1 VPEARQLF
9 VLRHAKSSWGDPGL
23 DDRERPLA
31 PRGRQA
37 VKLLGE
43 HIRSSGVRPQQ
54 VLVSPAKRTIETL
67 EGVAPGGE
75 VLVEP
80 ELYGASAASLLERL
94 RTVPE
99 EIHSVMLIGHNPAMQ
114 ALVLE
119 LADKRS
125 SDPARLQSAARKFP
139 TGALATFEL
148 QAPWAEIRPGAAILK
163 DLVRP
168 KELGEH

>member
-1 VPEARQLF
+1 MPEARQLF

-23 DDRERPLA
+23 DDRDRPLA
-31 PRGRQA
+31 PRGRNA

-43 HIRSSGVRPQQ
+43 HLRTNGIRPQQ
-54 VLVSPAKRTIETL
+54 VLVSPAKRTLETL

-80 ELYGASAASLLERL
+80 ELYGASAATLLERL
-94 RTVPE
+94 RRVPE
-99 EIHSVMLIGHNPAMQ
+99 DITSVMLIGHNPATQ
-114 ALVLE
+114 ALVVE

-125 SDPARLQSAARKFP
+125 SDPARLQSAERKFP

-148 QAPWAEIRPGAAILK
+148 QAPWADVRPGAAVLK

-168 KELGEH
+168 KDLGEH

>member
-1 VPEARQLF
+1 MPEARQLF

-23 DDRERPLA
+23 DDRDRPLA
-31 PRGRQA
+31 PRGRNA

-43 HIRSSGVRPQQ
+43 HLRTNGIRPQQ
-54 VLVSPAKRTIETL
+54 VLVSPAKRTLETL

-80 ELYGASAASLLERL
+80 ELYGASAATLLERL
-94 RTVPE
+94 RRVPE
-99 EIHSVMLIGHNPAMQ
+99 DITSVMLIGHNPATQ
-114 ALVLE
+114 ALVVE

-125 SDPARLQSAARKFP
+125 SDPARLQRAERKFP

-148 QAPWAEIRPGAAILK
+148 QAPWADVRPGAAVLK

-168 KELGEH
+168 KDLGEH

>member
-23 DDRERPLA
+23 DDCERPLA

-37 VKLLGE
+37 VKLLRE
-43 HIRSSGVRPQQ
+43 HIRTNGIRPQQ
-54 VLVSPAKRTIETL
+54 VLVSPAKRTLETL

-75 VLVEP
+75 VLIEP
-80 ELYGASAASLLERL
+80 ELYRASAGSLLERL

-99 EIHSVMLIGHNPAMQ
+99 DIRSVMLIGHNPAMQ
-114 ALVLE
+114 ALVVE
-119 LADKRS
+119 LADKHS
-125 SDPARLQSAARKFP
+125 SDSAQLESAARKFP
-139 TGALATFEL
+139 PGALATFEL
-148 QAPWAEIRPGAAILK
+148 QASWAEIRPRGAILK

-168 KELGEH
+168 KDLGEH

>member
-1 VPEARQLF
+1 MPGARQLF

-23 DDRERPLA
+23 EDSERPLA
-31 PRGRQA
+31 PRGWQA

-43 HIRSSGVRPQQ
+43 HVRATGIRPQQ
-54 VLVSPAKRTIETL
+54 VLVSPARRTLETL

-80 ELYGASAASLLERL
+80 ELYGATAPTLLERL
-94 RTVPE
+94 RSVPE
-99 EIHSVMLIGHNPAMQ
+99 DVHSVMLIGHNPAMQ
-114 ALVLE
+114 ALVVE

-125 SDPARLQSAARKFP
+125 SDAARLESAARKFP

-148 QAPWAEIRPGAAILK
+148 EAPWDDVRPGGAVLK

-168 KELGEH
+168 KDLGGH

>member
-43 HIRSSGVRPQQ
+43 HIRANGIRPQQ
-54 VLVSPAKRTIETL
+54 VLVSPAKRTLETL
-67 EGVAPGGE
+67 EGVVPGGE

-99 EIHSVMLIGHNPAMQ
+99 HIRSVMLIGHNPAMQ
-114 ALVLE
+114 ALVVE

-125 SDPARLQSAARKFP
+125 SGLPRLQSASRKFP

-148 QAPWAEIRPGAAILK
+148 QAPWAEIRPGGAILK

-168 KELGEH
+168 KDLGEH